1 MTKVL
6 LQLFEITEIFD
17 MQMQPQLIMLQKTMM
32 QTEGVCRRL
41 DPEFDMWEISRP
53 VVEKSMQ
60 RELGPQ
66 GRINDLL
73 RGLGKAR
80 RTLEILPDA
89 TKDIAALAKAWSNGE
104 IDLSKNKASTS
115 KRPSDASWKIIAIL
129 SSTVVIVMSGIWMVG

>member
-1 MTKVL
+1 
-6 LQLFEITEIFD
+6 

-53 VVEKSMQ
+53 IVEKSMQ

-66 GRINDLL
+66 GHINDLL
-73 RGLGKAR
+73 RGLNKAR

-89 TKDIAALAKAWSNGE
+89 TKDIAALAKAWSKGE
-104 IDLSKNKASTS
+104 IDLTKNKMNIDKS
-115 KRPSDASWKIIAIL
+115 PSYHSWKTMAIL
-129 SSTVVIVMSGIWMVG
+129 SSTIVVVMSGIWLVG

>member
-73 RGLGKAR
+73 R
-80 RTLEILPDA
+80 
-89 TKDIAALAKAWSNGE
+89 
-104 IDLSKNKASTS
+104 
-115 KRPSDASWKIIAIL
+115 RPR
-129 SSTVVIVMSGIWMVG
+129 